1 MLVSR
6 ADTFRRNPR
15 LNACFFGLGKQA
27 GHKRTNQ
34 QDLRK
39 ARAISIALFFCFHE
53 TCKRI
58 LNENLINFIEQSC
71 YNEHER

>member
-1 MLVSR
+1 MLVSL

-53 TCKRI
+53 
-58 LNENLINFIEQSC
+58 NMEAHS
-71 YNEHER
+71 

>member
-1 MLVSR
+1 MLVSL

-15 LNACFFGLGKQA
+15 LNACFSVLENKLATSAQIN
-27 GHKRTNQ
+27 KIY
-34 QDLRK
+34 
-39 ARAISIALFFCFHE
+39 ARLERSRSLFSFVFMK

>member
-1 MLVSR
+1 MRIRNVGVSCGYISPESS
-6 ADTFRRNPR
+6 FEC
-15 LNACFFGLGKQA
+15 LFFGLGKQA

-53 TCKRI
+53 
-58 LNENLINFIEQSC
+58 NM
-71 YNEHER
+71 